1 MSTATIDSE
10 DLGTAAAGTRIAV
23 EERQVRVWGDRVTL
37 RVKVLGKGQ
46 DVVYLHPAAGL
57 VIDDFLQSLA
67 ATHRIH
73 AIEFPGTSA
82 EDPYAV
88 RQFDD
93 LHDLVLAYEEAIRQ
107 LGLERPVAIGQS
119 FGGMLTA
126 ELASTFPALFK
137 AVVLLD
143 PIGLW
148 RDEFPVVNWNSVP
161 AEQMPALLFADPESE
176 AAREFLAMPTE
187 PEAFVKALAARVW
200 TLGCTGAFVWPIPDR
215 GLSKRL
221 HRVKAPTK
229 IIWGRDDKLVSS
241 AYAAEFQQRIPGSE
255 VSLIDDCGHIPQVE
269 KREETY
275 EIVTRFLGRVA

>member
-1 MSTATIDSE
+1 MSTATIDFQE
-10 DLGTAAAGTRIAV
+10 RGTAGHAAPISI

-37 RVKVLGKGQ
+37 RVKVLGQGP

-67 ATHRIH
+67 SSHRIH

-93 LHDLVLAYEEAIRQ
+93 LHDLVLAYEEAIRK

-126 ELASTFPALFK
+126 ELASTFPGLFK

-148 RDEFPVVNWNSVP
+148 RDDMPVVNWNCVP
-161 AEQMPALLFADPESE
+161 AEQMPALLFADPESD
-176 AAREFLAMPTE
+176 AAHEFLAMPTE
-187 PEAFVKALAARVW
+187 PEAFVKTLAALVW

-215 GLSKRL
+215 GLRKRL
-221 HRVKAPTK
+221 HRIEAPTQ
-229 IIWGRDDKLVSS
+229 IIWGRDDKLISS
-241 AYAAEFQQRIPGSE
+241 AYAAEFQKLIRGSA
-255 VSLIDDCGHIPQVE
+255 VSIIDDCGHIPQVE
-269 KREETY
+269 QREATY
-275 EIVTRFLGRVA
+275 EIVSRFLGRAA